1 MTEPNG
7 ALSELARG
15 IEDEVRDTDPEMHVA
30 FFDPGGGGAAPD
42 GRRVF
47 TDESTLNEWTRALPE
62 RDTAVVV
69 RYGEEPAGE

>member
-7 ALSELARG
+7 ALSKLACG

-30 FFDPGGGGAAPD
+30 FFDPGGDSAAPD
-42 GRRVF
+42 GERVF
-47 TDESTLNEWTRALPE
+47 TDESALNEWTRGLPD

-69 RYGEEPAGE
+69 QYEEEPAGE